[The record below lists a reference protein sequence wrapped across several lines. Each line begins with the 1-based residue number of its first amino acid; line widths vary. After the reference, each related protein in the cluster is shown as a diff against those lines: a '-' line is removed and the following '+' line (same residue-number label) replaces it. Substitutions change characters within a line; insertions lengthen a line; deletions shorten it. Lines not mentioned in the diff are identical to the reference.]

1 MKISNLEK
9 KILKKRL
16 GQLRNYMIVSLRRNR
31 IDDYI
36 NMINSRELRMLENV
50 MIRDELAQ
58 MLSVRL

>member
-16 GQLRNYMIVSLRRNR
+16 SQLRNYMIVSLRKNK

-50 MIRDELAQ
+50 MIRDELSQ